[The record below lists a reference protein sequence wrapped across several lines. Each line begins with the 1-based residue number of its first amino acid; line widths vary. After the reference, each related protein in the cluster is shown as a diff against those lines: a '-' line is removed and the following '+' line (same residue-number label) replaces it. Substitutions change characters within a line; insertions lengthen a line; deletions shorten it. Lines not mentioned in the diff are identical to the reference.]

1 MIFKRSGGGHY
12 MHVHICVWSHGG
24 GSEEM
29 GGERQK
35 EEMGDGRG
43 VGGEEGDKGSIK
55 ICYDHLQQSQFF
67 QQSTLQCNFP
77 VLHFNSI
84 LQTGLFLP
92 C

>member
-1 MIFKRSGGGHY
+1 MWGEGGGQTGREGMRNRVKGKKGGVWGDFQEERGGHY

-43 VGGEEGDKGSIK
+43 GGWGGGGQREHKD
-55 ICYDHLQQSQFF
+55 L
-67 QQSTLQCNFP
+67 L
-77 VLHFNSI
+77 
-84 LQTGLFLP
+84 
-92 C
+92 

>member
-1 MIFKRSGGGHY
+1 MRNRVKGKKGGVWGDFQEERGGGHY

-43 VGGEEGDKGSIK
+43 GGGEREHKD
-55 ICYDHLQQSQFF
+55 L
-67 QQSTLQCNFP
+67 L
-77 VLHFNSI
+77 
-84 LQTGLFLP
+84 
-92 C
+92 